1 KSNIKNT
8 PRFLYYYFSVMK
20 IYQRTLFF
28 CQHPNFWAKA
38 DAKVQLIF
46 EPTNKIQNIFGKN
59 KKVFDFVDKIKF
71 HEGEIIQK
79 FLRYH

>member
-1 KSNIKNT
+1 MPT
-8 PRFLYYYFSVMK
+8 PK
-20 IYQRTLFF
+20 
-28 CQHPNFWAKA
+28 FWAKA

>member
-1 KSNIKNT
+1 
-8 PRFLYYYFSVMK
+8 MK

-46 EPTNKIQNIFGKN
+46 EPANKIQNIFGKN
-59 KKVFDFVDKIKF
+59 KKVFDFIDRL
-71 HEGEIIQK
+71 ELYTPYYII
-79 FLRYH
+79 